1 MVLRPRVA
9 LTRRLVMVMVLF
21 KCLAMVVMVMVDVLF
36 VVLVDVPVLYIP
48 VGISTAAGVCDVMT
62 YCALCR

>member
-1 MVLRPRVA
+1 
-9 LTRRLVMVMVLF
+9 MVMVLF